1 MTQRFVVRSGD
12 GRTLAELL
20 DRAHVDKTALDDG
33 RVFVGE
39 RRASD
44 PNLSLAIGDE
54 VFVAKKTEITYRTTL
69 LARDG
74 DILAFLKPA
83 GLPTIPDRRGNV
95 SLLHS
100 AAHELGLKATELH
113 VVTRLDTNVSGIV
126 VLATGKEGT
135 RQAAALQAEGRLVR
149 RYLGLS
155 SRAPAPSVGIWN
167 RPIPLKPRTSSGS
180 GRGETRAAET
190 AYRVVAEGRSSSG
203 GRPALLAFQ
212 PLTGRT
218 HQIRIHASGAGAPLL
233 GDAAYG
239 GDRRIAVETGTVLD
253 VPRVALHACRVE
265 VISDASGFRVEA
277 PHPEDLVALWR
288 HFGGDAGA
296 FDLAK
301 SLPMEDT

>member
-12 GRTLAELL
+12 GQTLAELL
-20 DRAHVDKTALDDG
+20 DRAHIDKTALDDG

-39 RRASD
+39 RRATD
-44 PNLSLAIGDE
+44 PNLSLAVGDE
-54 VFVAKKTEITYRTTL
+54 VFVAKRTELAHRTTL
-69 LARDG
+69 LGREG

-83 GLPTIPDRRGNV
+83 GLPTVPDRRGNA

-100 AAHELGLKATELH
+100 AARELGLKATELH

-126 VLATGKEGT
+126 VLATGEEGT
-135 RQAAALQAEGRLVR
+135 RRAAALQAEGRLVR

-155 SRAPAPSVGIWN
+155 SRAPAPPAGIWN
-167 RPIPLKPRTSSGS
+167 RPIPLKPRTSSRS
-180 GRGETRAAET
+180 GRSEMRAAET
-190 AYRVVAEGRSSSG
+190 AYRVVAESRSSSG

-218 HQIRIHASGAGAPLL
+218 HQIRVHASGAGAPLL

-239 GDRRIAVETGTVLD
+239 GDRRIAVESGTVLD
-253 VPRVALHACRVE
+253 IRRVALHACRVE
-265 VISDASGFRVEA
+265 VISDTCGFRVDA
-277 PHPEDLVALWR
+277 PHPDDLVALWLR
-288 HFGGDAGA
+288 FGGDAGA

-301 SLPMEDT
+301 SLPMEDA